1 MKAASVCTNQ
11 QWSQPCSCLTHKEDR
26 QTMNWLEF
34 GTGSPSCL
42 PKSLA
47 LPLLWHSPVIP
58 YSNRTTQQLMSQPLA
73 RQHPNLNT
81 CLASV
86 PAAKWSLRSMA
97 LIWRFSLNDKN
108 KQEPPWHKFGS
119 NEGCDFWRPCIIFLI
134 YCFNNLLAVQP
145 IDIYLTY
152 LLLWLFHNL
161 FWLFDC
167 ACLSLFF
174 HHMYDAWWLMW
185 HPTAEVWLEQKSK

>member
-1 MKAASVCTNQ
+1 MNCCSILSPVKGSESDRGLQQCFSRPPHMHTTCVCVCGGGVTSSRISKFMKAASVCTNQ
-11 QWSQPCSCLTHKEDR
+11 QWNQLACSCLTHKEEQ
-26 QTMNWLEF
+26 QTMNRLEF

-97 LIWRFSLNDKN
+97 LIWRFSLMDKN
-108 KQEPPWHKFGS
+108 KQEPPLHKTALWIQWGL
-119 NEGCDFWRPCIIFLI
+119 W
-134 YCFNNLLAVQP
+134 LLAPLYNVWVTV
-145 IDIYLTY
+145 LTTC
-152 LLLWLFHNL
+152 LLFNL
-161 FWLFDC
+161 
-167 ACLSLFF
+167 
-174 HHMYDAWWLMW
+174 
-185 HPTAEVWLEQKSK
+185 